1 MLWEELLCRESCNL
15 IPVVPVFCVCVFIP
29 GHSGSDSHRS
39 PCLVFPNVVQQRHS
53 ADSTQISGAVW
64 LVRVR
69 LTPCLVQGNLGGC
82 TRGGV
87 VTSGLCWIRRVREL
101 PVCVGLTSAESQ
113 CQVLLHRCLARPV
126 LELWSM
132 KAPFAYTK
140 AVLLQ

>member
-69 LTPCLVQGNLGGC
+69 LTPCLLQGNLGGC

-101 PVCVGLTSAESQ
+101 PVCVGLTFGRIPVSGAPTLLLGTARVGAVVDES
-113 CQVLLHRCLARPV
+113 
-126 LELWSM
+126 
-132 KAPFAYTK
+132 PFCIH
-140 AVLLQ
+140 